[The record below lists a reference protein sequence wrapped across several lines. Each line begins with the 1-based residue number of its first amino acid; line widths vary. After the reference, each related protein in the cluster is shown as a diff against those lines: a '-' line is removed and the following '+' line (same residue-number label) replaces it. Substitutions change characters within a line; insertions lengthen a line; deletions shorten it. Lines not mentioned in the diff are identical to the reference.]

1 MWSDFLGTVS
11 QYPNAPLYHYGS
23 YEPKAMTTLSK
34 RHGTE
39 SIGLEKRLININAS
53 IFGKVYF
60 PVQSNGLKEIGKLL
74 GARWTAANASGL
86 QSLVWRYYWNKT
98 SDTQYQGLLVTYNQE
113 DCLALKLLVDELS
126 HIKESAQT
134 LSHVD
139 FIDQPKRLTTQAGE
153 QVHSQFETMLEF
165 AHANYDKKKIHFRPN
180 EADQKPAQGKK
191 KRGSKKG
198 YQGQRKVRPKATKVI
213 HVPAR
218 EVCPHHDE
226 PLRPTERLSKRLII
240 DLVVAKNGMRKTII
254 EYVGI
259 QGYCAKCKRSFA
271 PPEIKKYSSNQIYGY
286 QFQAWLVY
294 QRVGLRM
301 TYESIAQMVAEQF
314 HEKMPLNYT
323 VLAIKTLSSVYAE
336 TEKGIIRHLL
346 ESPFLHADETPIN
359 IKASTQYV
367 WTFTTDKYVIFQLS
381 KTREAAIA
389 YDFLKDYHGILIT
402 DFYPGYDAI
411 ACRQQKCWVH
421 LIRDLNDDLWEYPFD
436 SEYETFVSEV
446 RNLIIPMME
455 AVQKYGLKK
464 RHLQEFMQHV
474 NAFYDKTITG
484 KQYTSELVIKYQKRF
499 VRYRES
505 LFTFLEY
512 DGIPWHNN
520 TAERALRHIAQQLQ
534 ISMSLRE
541 VTTHQYLRLLGIKQ
555 TCRFQ
560 NKSFFQFL
568 LSREIDIDL
577 FEESRGMNRS
587 MLVD

>member
-1 MWSDFLGTVS
+1 M
-11 QYPNAPLYHYGS
+11 
-23 YEPKAMTTLSK
+23 
-34 RHGTE
+34 
-39 SIGLEKRLININAS
+39 
-53 IFGKVYF
+53 
-60 PVQSNGLKEIGKLL
+60 
-74 GARWTAANASGL
+74 
-86 QSLVWRYYWNKT
+86 
-98 SDTQYQGLLVTYNQE
+98 
-113 DCLALKLLVDELS
+113 
-126 HIKESAQT
+126 
-134 LSHVD
+134 
-139 FIDQPKRLTTQAGE
+139 
-153 QVHSQFETMLEF
+153 
-165 AHANYDKKKIHFRPN
+165 
-180 EADQKPAQGKK
+180 
-191 KRGSKKG
+191 
-198 YQGQRKVRPKATKVI
+198 
-213 HVPAR
+213 PAR

-254 EYVGI
+254 EYVGV

-323 VLAIKTLSSVYAE
+323 VLAIKTLSSAYAE

-367 WTFTTDKYVIFQLS
+367 WTFTTDKYVIFKLS

-464 RHLQEFMQHV
+464 RHLQKFMQHV

-512 DGIPWHNN
+512 DGVPWHNN

-541 VTTHQYLRLLGIKQ
+541 VTTHEYLRLLGIKQ

-587 MLVD
+587 ML